1 MSCPYSL
8 VRQHLCSTSS
18 EKKEEEENRDRRRL
32 ENTFTN
38 GQNDLKMLKEKKDWK
53 SLHNFNVE
61 KDIYQKKKKKKN
73 VEKDKQ

>member
-1 MSCPYSL
+1 
-8 VRQHLCSTSS
+8 VKKKRK
-18 EKKEEEENRDRRRL
+18 KKEKENRDRRQL

-53 SLHNFNVE
+53 SLH
-61 KDIYQKKKKKKN
+61 KKKN